1 MPEEQAFLV
10 LVQIMY
16 RYGLRGLFKS
26 GLENLHC
33 KFYQLER
40 LLDEQIPEL
49 YCHFIDLHIEAH
61 MYASQWFLTL
71 FTTKFTL
78 NVVFMIIDLF
88 LLDEMDVILQ
98 IALGLLQMSK
108 NDLLALDFEGIMKYF
123 RVTLPKLYRN
133 DDSARELIRKSIK
146 INVKVSVID
155 SLVI

>member
-1 MPEEQAFLV
+1 MLLNIPEEQAFCV

-16 RYGLRGLFKS
+16 HYGLRDLFKS

-40 LLDEQIPEL
+40 LLYEQIPEL
-49 YCHFIDLHIEAH
+49 YFHFMDLHIEAH

-71 FTTKFTL
+71 FTTKFPL
-78 NVVFMIIDLF
+78 NVVFLIIDLF

-98 IALGLLQMSK
+98 IALSFLQMAK

-123 RVTLPKLYRN
+123 RISLPKIYRN
-133 DDSARELIRKSIK
+133 DTAAKELIQRAIK
-146 INVKVSVID
+146 INVKVYIN
-155 SLVI
+155 